1 MLTPEDRRIRKQW
14 AFWVAGV
21 YSTVALALFIAAS
34 AIPSSDPPGAR
45 TQISAA
51 AHVSGARLIK

>member
-14 AFWVAGV
+14 ACWVAGI
-21 YSTVALALFIAAS
+21 YSTIALALFIAAS
-34 AIPSSDPPGAR
+34 AIPSSDPSGAR

-51 AHVSGARLIK
+51 AHVTLTK